1 MEKTLL
7 EELHTL
13 TDAKQLRKC
22 REILETLNEVDV
34 AEFLEELSKEQSV
47 MVFRVLSK
55 ELAANVFTYLESD
68 IQEAIVDTLTDIK
81 LIELTSGMFL
91 DDTVDFLEEMPSSVV
106 KRVLKNVT
114 KEKRD
119 LINQFLKY
127 PENSAG
133 SIMTAEYVEL
143 REDMTVREAFNTLRK
158 TAFNK
163 ESVYTCYITNKK
175 RELLGEVTVKT
186 LLMSNDDD
194 IIKEMMDDVISVN
207 TLTDKEEAAQIFQRY
222 DLFSAPVVDNEN
234 RLVGFITVDDA
245 LDVLEQEATEDIEKM
260 SALHPSVKP
269 YLKTSVLTMTKNRIL
284 WLMVLMIS
292 GMITGTILG
301 KFEHAFSTV
310 PILVTFI
317 PMLTDTG
324 GNAGSQASTLIIRGM
339 AIGELSSSDFLRILF
354 KEIRVSLLAGLILG
368 SVTFLRI
375 FVFSSDPTQPMLP
388 LVVALSTFITVV
400 IAKTMGAIL
409 PLFARAI
416 KADPA
421 LMASPLITT
430 IVDALALMIYFS
442 IAKVLLNF

>member
-1 MEKTLL
+1 MEKFLNDEL
-7 EELHTL
+7 QELIEE
-13 TDAKQLRKC
+13 KKLRRC

-34 AEFLEELSKEQSV
+34 AEFLEELDKEKSV

-55 ELAANVFTYLESD
+55 EMAAEVFTYLESD
-68 IQEAIVDTLTDIK
+68 IQEAIVEAITDVKLT
-81 LIELTSGMFL
+81 ELTSGMFM

-114 KEKRD
+114 KEKRE
-119 LINQFLKY
+119 LINQFLNY

-133 SIMTAEYVEL
+133 TIMTSEYVEFK
-143 REDMTVREAFNTLRK
+143 EDMTVSEAFDTLRK

-163 ESVYTCYITNKK
+163 ESVYTCYITDKN
-175 RELLGEVTVKT
+175 RSLLGEVTVKQ
-186 LLMSNDDD
+186 LLIADDDD
-194 IIKEMMDDVISVN
+194 IIKDLMEDVISVN
-207 TLTDKEEAAQIFQRY
+207 TFTDKEEAAQIFQRY
-222 DLFSAPVVDNEN
+222 GLFSAPVVDKEN

-269 YLKTSVLTMTKNRIL
+269 YLKTSILTMTKNRIM
-284 WLMVLMIS
+284 WLLVLMLS

-301 KFEHAFSTV
+301 KFEHAFSAV

-339 AIGELSSSDFLRILF
+339 AIGELSSSDFFRILF
-354 KEIRVSLLAGLILG
+354 KEVCVSFLAGLILG
-368 SVTFLRI
+368 TVTYLRI
-375 FVFSSDPTQPMLP
+375 LLLNPVESQPMLP

-400 IAKTMGAIL
+400 IAKTIGAVL
-409 PLFARAI
+409 PLFARLI

-430 IVDALALMIYFS
+430 IVDALALMIYFN
-442 IAKVLLNF
+442 IAKAMLSF